1 MTKLNNVMILLAI
14 ILGASAGTL
23 LILTGHDVLAL
34 FNWFF
39 VGINASILYKR
50 LNQQTGEELNG

>member
-1 MTKLNNVMILLAI
+1 MILLAI